1 MFGMLLVLSL
11 CALVTPSPIEPT
23 MDIIIQRINYGVIFK
38 EESKL
43 LLAKENWLH
52 TFHVELPKRF
62 QLSKVPFCNVQNRVR
77 ESSCTL
83 LDNMVNFI
91 HGLHEETLA
100 HLNQT
105 LLNIRTM
112 IPQTQILKKRQ
123 ARALLPFIGSLS
135 KSIFGTATMDDVN
148 ILAGHIN
155 ALNSKTEKMA
165 KALEQHSAHLSS
177 FISH

>member
-11 CALVTPSPIEPT
+11 CALVTPSAIEPT

-112 IPQTQILKKRQ
+112 IRQTQI
-123 ARALLPFIGSLS
+123 
-135 KSIFGTATMDDVN
+135 
-148 ILAGHIN
+148 
-155 ALNSKTEKMA
+155 
-165 KALEQHSAHLSS
+165 
-177 FISH
+177 

>member
-1 MFGMLLVLSL
+1 M
-11 CALVTPSPIEPT
+11 
-23 MDIIIQRINYGVIFK
+23 
-38 EESKL
+38 
-43 LLAKENWLH
+43 LAKENWLH

-83 LDNMVNFI
+83 LDNMVNLI

-123 ARALLPFIGSLS
+123 TRALLPFIGSLS

-155 ALNSKTEKMA
+155 ALNTKTEKMA

-177 FISH
+177 FISLTDSRIKNLIRGIKDNSNFMLKMTTRLITSSLN

>member
-11 CALVTPSPIEPT
+11 CALVTPIEPT
-23 MDIIIQRINYGVIFK
+23 MDIIIQRINYSVIFK

-112 IPQTQILKKRQ
+112 IPQTQIFKKKGKLEHYYP
-123 ARALLPFIGSLS
+123 LLDPCQ
-135 KSIFGTATMDDVN
+135 KVY
-148 ILAGHIN
+148 
-155 ALNSKTEKMA
+155 
-165 KALEQHSAHLSS
+165 SAQQPWMML
-177 FISH
+177 IY

>member
-11 CALVTPSPIEPT
+11 CALVTPIEPT
-23 MDIIIQRINYGVIFK
+23 MDITIQRINYGVIFK
-38 EESKL
+38 EESKV

-123 ARALLPFIGSLS
+123 ARALLPL
-135 KSIFGTATMDDVN
+135 MDPCQKVY
-148 ILAGHIN
+148 
-155 ALNSKTEKMA
+155 
-165 KALEQHSAHLSS
+165 SAQQPWMML
-177 FISH
+177 IY